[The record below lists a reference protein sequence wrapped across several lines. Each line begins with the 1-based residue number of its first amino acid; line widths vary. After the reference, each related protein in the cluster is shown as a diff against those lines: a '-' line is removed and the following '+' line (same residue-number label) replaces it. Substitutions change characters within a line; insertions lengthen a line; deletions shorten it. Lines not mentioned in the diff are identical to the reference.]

1 MSKTFLILFSIVLIG
16 CGGGSETLNLPDIT
30 TTTNSEEARVAF
42 FKALDNYDNGG
53 NWEQRRTLLNQALTL
68 DPNFLLAKGI
78 LYSNL
83 GAENNNSVLKDVF
96 DKRGEVSDM
105 ESKIIEFLYN
115 QRINNDPEVAS
126 YNITMLTDEYPEL
139 WRLWYWSGLWKSFN
153 PGEIYESIDD
163 LETALEIN
171 PNHFGTKLMLLNKH
185 LQIGR
190 LGLQL
195 PTDEID
201 LDYLKSMIEDIEKN
215 HSDLGFTFVVVG
227 NYYRTINEFDKA
239 IESYAKLEDY
249 QDQGIQ
255 FLNQSYLYRAL
266 ANTFKGDYG
275 EAESFFRRRLEL
287 DGSSYGIFSQMF
299 LFKNDFEGAVDILN
313 EWEEKLIS
321 LELPAQQELNA
332 IVNINQT
339 KFLCFAHNQL
349 EEESLQHIQFTKEA
363 RVNSI
368 NLRKSRLSD
377 EQYNEQILIAEYIE
391 ETLKIWHDIL
401 FGSYNL
407 AKEKLV
413 PYKSISD
420 KINSPNNLH
429 NYYVLSALV
438 DLNLGDSESSIR
450 NFEMT
455 NKNNG
460 FFGTQ
465 LDQDY
470 YTYFK
475 ALALKANGK
484 IEESNSLFQEIASKN
499 FYGIQSALVRNLAIA
514 QL

>member
-1 MSKTFLILFSIVLIG
+1 MYK
-16 CGGGSETLNLPDIT
+16 
-30 TTTNSEEARVAF
+30 RQ
-42 FKALDNYDNGG
+42 NYDNGG

-115 QRINNDPEVAS
+115 QRTNNDPEVAS

-227 NYYRTINEFDKA
+227 NYYRTC
-239 IESYAKLEDY
+239 L
-249 QDQGIQ
+249 
-255 FLNQSYLYRAL
+255 LY
-266 ANTFKGDYG
+266 T
-275 EAESFFRRRLEL
+275 
-287 DGSSYGIFSQMF
+287 
-299 LFKNDFEGAVDILN
+299 
-313 EWEEKLIS
+313 
-321 LELPAQQELNA
+321 
-332 IVNINQT
+332 
-339 KFLCFAHNQL
+339 
-349 EEESLQHIQFTKEA
+349 
-363 RVNSI
+363 
-368 NLRKSRLSD
+368 
-377 EQYNEQILIAEYIE
+377 
-391 ETLKIWHDIL
+391 
-401 FGSYNL
+401 
-407 AKEKLV
+407 
-413 PYKSISD
+413 
-420 KINSPNNLH
+420 SP
-429 NYYVLSALV
+429 SPR
-438 DLNLGDSESSIR
+438 D
-450 NFEMT
+450 
-455 NKNNG
+455 
-460 FFGTQ
+460 
-465 LDQDY
+465 
-470 YTYFK
+470 
-475 ALALKANGK
+475 
-484 IEESNSLFQEIASKN
+484 
-499 FYGIQSALVRNLAIA
+499 
-514 QL
+514 